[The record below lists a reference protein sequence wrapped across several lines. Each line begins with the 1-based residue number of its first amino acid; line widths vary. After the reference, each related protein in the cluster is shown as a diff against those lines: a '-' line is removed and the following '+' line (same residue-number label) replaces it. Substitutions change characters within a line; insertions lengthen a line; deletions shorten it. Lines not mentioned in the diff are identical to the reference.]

1 MSLYTYSIYKA
12 NLVYRGIGA
21 GIAIL
26 LAKRGANVVV
36 NHVSEGSKKRAQAVV
51 DEITK
56 IGTKAVLCQADVST
70 LDDFSKIVDAALKIS
85 ETGKIDILVH
95 KLVGSPISQI
105 IMIPNTIPSAAAGL
119 EANLLDTT
127 PDFYT
132 THFDCNV
139 RGPIFLT
146 KEIIP
151 HIARGGRIVFISSAG
166 ARLGVAGQTVY
177 AATKAA
183 DEALVRVWAKEFGHS
198 HGITVNSVNPG
209 PVATGKHSSSIFS
222 FFILNHDLLDQW
234 FQSNEQFLKDMQ
246 PLIESTPAAPR
257 VGEVDDIAPLVAFLC
272 SDDARWVTGSC
283 LSANGGLY
291 N

>member
-1 MSLYTYSIYKA
+1 MSDFSGVSLKGKTAIVTGAS
-12 NLVYRGIGA
+12 RGIGA

-26 LAKRGANVVV
+26 LAKRGANIVV

-95 KLVGSPISQI
+95 
-105 IMIPNTIPSAAAGL
+105 NAAAGL

-151 HIARGGRIVFISSAG
+151 HIARGGRVVFISSAG

-198 HGITVNSVNPG
+198 HGITVNCVNPG
-209 PVATGKHSSSIFS
+209 PVAT
-222 FFILNHDLLDQW
+222 DQW